1 MPARLAPYTGGML
14 PPLFSMNLPEGF
26 LLVQFRARLENV
38 ARVEPLLLLGITGDA
53 HPIGRLAMSSDALET
68 LRPGRAALANG
79 ECLEELLEWD
89 GAEGLFHELVDRYA
103 LRSGISGV
111 QPKVV
116 VPELG
121 HAAAPELIV
130 KAGRDEYPHLP
141 VNEFICMSI
150 VKAAGLPVPDF
161 WLSDNMELFVMR
173 RFDVA
178 ADGARLGFED
188 FAALTRRQPELKY
201 ESSYEEIARVI
212 RRVVAGPYIAT
223 ALEQLF
229 DTVAVSCM
237 VGNGDAHL
245 KNFGV
250 LYTHPAAGDVR
261 MSPVYDL
268 VCSTMYLPADALAL
282 RLGGSKA
289 FAGSLRLLDF
299 ARLCNVA
306 DPEER
311 LRRIEQ
317 AVVGT
322 IEKQAYLIG
331 EAPGLRRALNLGC
344 SAWRCRAHGL
354 RGVDDVALSRLRM
367 GGRAGQR
374 AGLARA
380 GTGGSGIAGVLCRA
394 RYAAR
399 KRNVK
404 SVVYPLLNRGRAA
417 MEIWR
422 TNVAHRRVAPPMQRG
437 VICNLV

>member
-1 MPARLAPYTGGML
+1 
-14 PPLFSMNLPEGF
+14 
-26 LLVQFRARLENV
+26 
-38 ARVEPLLLLGITGDA
+38 
-53 HPIGRLAMSSDALET
+53 
-68 LRPGRAALANG
+68 
-79 ECLEELLEWD
+79 
-89 GAEGLFHELVDRYA
+89 
-103 LRSGISGV
+103 
-111 QPKVV
+111 
-116 VPELG
+116 
-121 HAAAPELIV
+121 V

-150 VKAAGLPVPDF
+150 AKAAGLPVPDF

-201 ESSYEEIARVI
+201 ESSYEEIAGVI
-212 RRVVAGPYIAT
+212 RRVVSAPYIAT

-306 DPEER
+306 DPAER

-317 AVVGT
+317 AVMST
-322 IEKQAYLIG
+322 IEKQAYLLG
-331 EAPGLRRALNLGC
+331 EAPGLRRALELG
-344 SAWRCRAHGL
+344 L
-354 RGVDDVALSRLRM
+354 
-367 GGRAGQR
+367 QR
-374 AGLARA
+374 VSVPGPRFAR
-380 GTGGSGIAGVLCRA
+380 R
-394 RYAAR
+394 
-399 KRNVK
+399 
-404 SVVYPLLNRGRAA
+404 
-417 MEIWR
+417 
-422 TNVAHRRVAPPMQRG
+422 
-437 VICNLV
+437 